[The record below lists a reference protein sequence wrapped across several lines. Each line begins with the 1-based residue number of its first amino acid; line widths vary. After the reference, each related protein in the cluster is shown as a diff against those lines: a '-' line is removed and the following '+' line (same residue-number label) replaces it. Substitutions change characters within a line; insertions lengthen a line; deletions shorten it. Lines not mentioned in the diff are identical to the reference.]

1 MAFKEERTFK
11 KSFRLSVTIAASDLE
26 TAKELYEG
34 LEYFNNPFPITRIGY
49 KHILNVEF
57 VEDDYP
63 WEEVIVDKYGSNVDI
78 KYSYIEDENI

>member
-34 LEYFNNPFPITRIGY
+34 LEYFNNPFPITRVSLF

-78 KYSYIEDENI
+78 KYD

>member
-34 LEYFNNPFPITRIGY
+34 LEYFNNPFPITRIVSP
-49 KHILNVEF
+49 KHILNVGF

-63 WEEVIVDKYGSNVDI
+63 WEEVIVDKYGTNVDI
-78 KYSYIEDENI
+78 KYIEDENI